1 MLKHFSIASLFSH
14 VDYLQVRTVA
24 CIIKILRSLV
34 MPQFGAPL
42 IAVNYTPKVINCA
55 PNVIDF
61 APREHL

>member
-24 CIIKILRSLV
+24 CILRSLV

-42 IAVNYTPKVINCA
+42 IAVNYTTKVINCA
-55 PNVIDF
+55 PNVIDY